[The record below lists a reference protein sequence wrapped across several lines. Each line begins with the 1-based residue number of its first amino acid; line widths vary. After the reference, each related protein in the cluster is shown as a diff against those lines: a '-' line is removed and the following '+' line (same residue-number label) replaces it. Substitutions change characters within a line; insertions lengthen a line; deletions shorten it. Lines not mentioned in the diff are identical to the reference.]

1 MEEEDK
7 TLVVQRR
14 MMEKQS
20 LIEEVV
26 PMEEAA
32 RPWPRVLPSLEVSD
46 FWGNGKGGVPMHGFR
61 EGES

>member
-46 FWGNGKGGVPMHGFR
+46 FWGSGK
-61 EGES
+61 